1 LTKEVKRSSLPLIN
15 QLRRLTN
22 LSPNDIARRLDVPLA
37 FLSAIERHLDV
48 TPSSWR
54 EELAARIERAFQISK
69 DLAVAL
75 FASQS
80 RLEIAN
86 LNQSSSYQ
94 KTALEDVF
102 DMSEMDERSKQ
113 FWLDL
118 ARSR

>member
-1 LTKEVKRSSLPLIN
+1 
-15 QLRRLTN
+15 
-22 LSPNDIARRLDVPLA
+22 LDVPLA

-54 EELAARIERAFQISK
+54 YELATRIEQAFQISK

-80 RLEIAN
+80 RLEVAN
-86 LNQSSSYQ
+86 LTQPPSYQ
-94 KTALEDVF
+94 KTTLEDIL

-118 ARSR
+118 ARTR